1 MEVIDGVFYAKAAA
15 YTGAAL
21 AIGFG
26 VFGPAIGQGMIAM
39 KGCEVMGKNP
49 ESVNAVRNN
58 MFLAMALVE
67 TGAIYAVLIAGAL
80 IYVGSQL

>member
-1 MEVIDGVFYAKAAA
+1 MDGIFYAKAAA

-21 AIGFG
+21 AIGIG
-26 VFGPAIGQGMIAM
+26 VVGPALGQGMIAM

-58 MFLAMALVE
+58 MFLAMAIVE
-67 TGAIYAVLIAGAL
+67 TGAIYAVLISAAL
-80 IYVGSQL
+80 IYVGASL